1 MRELRRLIPSF
12 AYIALRLFAVKPPV
26 YEPVKIFYNKAV
38 ITKLVGNI
46 VMRGEKFVLLDVQ
59 GVGYRVFVGSSTQNA
74 LASAKEHVTLWT
86 HLYVRDD
93 THELYGFPT
102 FQEMEFFE
110 RLIRISGVGPRS
122 AIAILGI
129 APLDILQKA
138 IAAGDKSYLT
148 RVSGI
153 GKRMAEKI
161 IVELRDTL
169 ASGLSSEEAGRSLK
183 DDEDVFEA
191 LRTLGYSRAEANEA
205 LARVAREIE
214 GKEARLK
221 TALANLGKA

>member
-1 MRELRRLIPSF
+1 M
-12 AYIALRLFAVKPPV
+12 
-26 YEPVKIFYNKAV
+26 FYNKTV
-38 ITKLVGNI
+38 ITKLVGDI
-46 VMRGEKFVLLDVQ
+46 VMRGEKFVLLDVR
-59 GVGYRVFVGSSTQNA
+59 GVGYRVFVGPATQST
-74 LASAKEHVTLWT
+74 LASATGNVTLWT
-86 HLYVRDD
+86 HLHVRDD
-93 THELYGFPT
+93 AHELYGFPT

-110 RLIRISGVGPRS
+110 RLIRISGIGPRS
-122 AIAILGI
+122 AIAVLSV

-161 IVELRDTL
+161 IIELRDTL
-169 ASGLSSEEAGRSLK
+169 AGGLSSEEAGRSLK

-191 LRTLGYSRAEANEA
+191 LRALGYSRTEANEA
-205 LARVAREIE
+205 LAHVARDVI

-221 TALANLGKA
+221 TALANLGRA